1 MAAATDRRNLRI
13 FTLGGMQREVLT
25 LPGPIVALSG
35 HKTKIMITVHSG
47 MPIPGN
53 QSISFAVFDI
63 GTDHDH
69 QVPNFQPL
77 ALAPKA
83 FLSWQGFTDEGTPC
97 LMDSAGYIRIW
108 NNSYGSSWTQV
119 CDSKSEAKG
128 KSDHFFMVGA
138 NVQEFQARCILVK
151 GSRFPATVPKPV
163 ITILNFTL
171 PLCGVENEKFKNEQV
186 YWKSRLIGKSIE
198 DLDEHSLVVS
208 NDEIS
213 RIENEAL
220 IKLFAHACQLEQE
233 TRAMDVC
240 KLMTSDGLQLAI
252 KYATK
257 IKRMQLATK
266 ISAMA
271 YAKQEAEEQEQKVA
285 KEYSPSQASED
296 IFATQ
301 DDDDI
306 DMLDTPENPFLV
318 AQARHESSSKSFITP
333 TSGSSRNP
341 FAKNSP
347 AIGSSGGSSRSGL
360 IFDDIS
366 KKDVMKSGSRAKVAF
381 GAKKLENITP
391 NSRTLTLTKR
401 VDKENKMK
409 NTNIETSTTNA
420 VKDLKK
426 GFQLWYDEN
435 SQKVSEEENI
445 VDEQVLTDHCL
456 DIWKTM
462 SKADKES
469 YKTPRVPKR
478 PREHDDKTS
487 TTSSKLA
494 KFSANPL

>member
-1 MAAATDRRNLRI
+1 MLDTPENPVLAAQA
-13 FTLGGMQREVLT
+13 QHE
-25 LPGPIVALSG
+25 SSS
-35 HKTKIMITVHSG
+35 K
-47 MPIPGN
+47 
-53 QSISFAVFDI
+53 SFI
-63 GTDHDH
+63 
-69 QVPNFQPL
+69 
-77 ALAPKA
+77 APT
-83 FLSWQGFTDEGTPC
+83 S
-97 LMDSAGYIRIW
+97 
-108 NNSYGSSWTQV
+108 GSSRNPFAKNSPNIGPSG
-119 CDSKSEAKG
+119 DSSRSEMIFDDISK
-128 KSDHFFMVGA
+128 
-138 NVQEFQARCILVK
+138 EYVK
-151 GSRFPATVPKPV
+151 KKWVPK
-163 ITILNFTL
+163 L
-171 PLCGVENEKFKNEQV
+171 PQTGKNLE
-186 YWKSRLIGKSIE
+186 SPRL
-198 DLDEHSLVVS
+198 V
-208 NDEIS
+208 
-213 RIENEAL
+213 
-220 IKLFAHACQLEQE
+220 
-233 TRAMDVC
+233 
-240 KLMTSDGLQLAI
+240 LA
-252 KYATK
+252 
-257 IKRMQLATK
+257 
-266 ISAMA
+266 AMA
-271 YAKQEAEEQEQKVA
+271 SIGDKDLK
-285 KEYSPSQASED
+285 ASED

-420 VKDLKK
+420 GKELKK

-445 VDEQVLTDHCL
+445 MDEQVLTDHCL

>member
-1 MAAATDRRNLRI
+1 MQVAAATDRRNLRI
-13 FTLGGMQREVLT
+13 FTLGGMQKEVLS

-35 HKTKIMITVHSG
+35 YKNKIMITVHSG

-53 QSISFAVFDI
+53 QKISFAVFNID
-63 GTDHDH
+63 DQDH
-69 QVPNFQPL
+69 QVPNYQAL

-83 FLSWQGFTDEGTPC
+83 VLAWQGFTDEGTPC

-108 NNSYGSSWTQV
+108 NNSYGSSWIQV
-119 CDSKSEAKG
+119 CDSKAEAKG

-163 ITILNFTL
+163 ITVLDLKL

-186 YWKSRLIGKSIE
+186 YWKSKIIGKAIE
-198 DLDEHSLVVS
+198 DLDDVPLVT

-271 YAKQEAEEQEQKVA
+271 YAKQEAEEEEQANKKVFHFSR
-285 KEYSPSQASED
+285 E
-296 IFATQ
+296 
-301 DDDDI
+301 
-306 DMLDTPENPFLV
+306 
-318 AQARHESSSKSFITP
+318 ITI
-333 TSGSSRNP
+333 SCQ
-341 FAKNSP
+341 
-347 AIGSSGGSSRSGL
+347 
-360 IFDDIS
+360 FDE
-366 KKDVMKSGSRAKVAF
+366 F
-381 GAKKLENITP
+381 
-391 NSRTLTLTKR
+391 
-401 VDKENKMK
+401 
-409 NTNIETSTTNA
+409 
-420 VKDLKK
+420 
-426 GFQLWYDEN
+426 F
-435 SQKVSEEENI
+435 
-445 VDEQVLTDHCL
+445 
-456 DIWKTM
+456 
-462 SKADKES
+462 
-469 YKTPRVPKR
+469 
-478 PREHDDKTS
+478 
-487 TTSSKLA
+487 
-494 KFSANPL
+494 